1 MSFRI
6 ALSGLNA
13 ASSDLNV
20 IANNI
25 ANVGTTGFKASR
37 AEFADVF
44 ASSAQSLGSS
54 RIGSGVRVSDV
65 AQQFGQGNIEFT
77 DNALDLA
84 ISGDGFFT
92 LDDNG
97 SQVYSRAGAF
107 KVNRDGEVVNSLG
120 QSLQVFPALAGGR
133 FDTGSLTSLRL
144 SSADNAPAATT
155 GLDVEANLPAS
166 ATVPPL
172 AFDATDPETFNHTTS
187 ATVYDSLGA
196 SHAATLYF
204 FKGAAPNTWDVHT
217 AIDGNLVGGANTI
230 TYDSSGALT
239 TPANGEIV
247 LPTYT
252 LANGAAPLDITLEM
266 GASTQYGES
275 FSVASLTQDGFAT
288 GRITGIEVTQ
298 EGIVQ
303 ARYSNG
309 QSNALGQ
316 VALTRFANPQGLEQ
330 LGDSTWGST
339 FAAGQPLR
347 GSAGSSDL
355 GLIQSGALEG
365 SNVDLTEQL
374 VDMITA
380 QRNFQANSQMISTAD
395 TITQTIINLR

>member
-1 MSFRI
+1 
-6 ALSGLNA
+6 
-13 ASSDLNV
+13 
-20 IANNI
+20 
-25 ANVGTTGFKASR
+25 
-37 AEFADVF
+37 
-44 ASSAQSLGSS
+44 
-54 RIGSGVRVSDV
+54 
-65 AQQFGQGNIEFT
+65 
-77 DNALDLA
+77 
-84 ISGDGFFT
+84 
-92 LDDNG
+92 
-97 SQVYSRAGAF
+97 
-107 KVNRDGEVVNSLG
+107 
-120 QSLQVFPALAGGR
+120 
-133 FDTGSLTSLRL
+133 
-144 SSADNAPAATT
+144 
-155 GLDVEANLPAS
+155 
-166 ATVPPL
+166 
-172 AFDATDPETFNHTTS
+172 
-187 ATVYDSLGA
+187 
-196 SHAATLYF
+196 
-204 FKGAAPNTWDVHT
+204 
-217 AIDGNLVGGANTI
+217 DGNLGGGANTI
-230 TYDSSGALT
+230 TYASTGALT

-247 LPTYT
+247 LPTYA
-252 LANGAAPLDITLEM
+252 LANGAAPLDITLDM

-339 FAAGQPLR
+339 FAAGEPLR

-380 QRNFQANSQMISTAD
+380 QRNFPANSQ
-395 TITQTIINLR
+395 